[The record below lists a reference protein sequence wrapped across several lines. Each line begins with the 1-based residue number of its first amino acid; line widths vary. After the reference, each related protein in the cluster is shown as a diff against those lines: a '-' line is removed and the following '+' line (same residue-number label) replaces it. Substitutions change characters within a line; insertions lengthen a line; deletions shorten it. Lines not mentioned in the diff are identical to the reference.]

1 MAEHNIGS
9 ASTLLQD
16 GEMTR
21 LELEGKPVV
30 VARVEGQYYAFGGNC
45 PHYGAP
51 LNNGLLK
58 GHTLIC
64 PWHHAC
70 FDVRSA
76 VRLEPPTLND
86 LARFPVRLDGDDLYV
101 TLPHDNVREPQG
113 KVDPAD
119 GRTFVIV
126 GGGAAGASAAEE
138 LRRQG
143 YRGRIVILSA
153 VPEAPVDRPNL
164 SKDYLAGKAQPDWI
178 PLRGLN
184 WYAERDIELML
195 NTEVTGI
202 DTKSRTVRTAD
213 GESYRY
219 DKLLLATGGTPR
231 TLRNVPGVES
241 EGVFLLRNLG
251 DANAII
257 QAAEAGRR
265 AVVVGASFIGLEV
278 AASLRARNV
287 EVTVVAPESVPFE
300 KQFGTAVGEMFR
312 RAHEENGVQFRLNNG
327 VKQFNTENGRVNGV
341 TLTSGETLPADF
353 VVLGVG
359 VRPATD
365 FLKDSGLAMD
375 EKEGSVLVDAHLRT
389 NDPNVYAAGDI
400 ARYDDGS
407 GQRARI
413 EHWRLAQQ
421 HGMIAARN
429 MLKDGEDSVNNHVPF
444 FWTNQAGIGLRY
456 VGYAPE
462 YDDVIFRGKAQDRDF
477 IAFYVTNGKLQAA
490 AGVKRDRDMDAI
502 EFILLDDMP
511 LTKEQME
518 NESFDLV
525 AYALGKK

>member
-1 MAEHNIGS
+1 MAEHNVGS

-16 GEMTR
+16 GEMAR

-58 GHTLIC
+58 EHTLMC

-70 FDVRSA
+70 FDIRSA

-86 LARFPVRLDGDDLYV
+86 LARFPVRQDNDDLYV
-101 TLPHDNVREPQG
+101 TLPHDNVREPEG

-126 GGGAAGASAAEE
+126 GGGAAGESAAEE

-143 YRGRIVILSA
+143 YRGRIVIFSA
-153 VPEAPVDRPNL
+153 VPETPIDRPNL
-164 SKDYLAGKAQPDWI
+164 SKDYLAGKAQQDWI

-184 WYAERDIELML
+184 WYADRDIELML
-195 NTEVTGI
+195 NTEVTAI
-202 DTKSRTVRTAD
+202 DTKARTVRTAD
-213 GESYRY
+213 GESFRY
-219 DKLLLATGGTPR
+219 DKLLLAMGGMPR
-231 TLRNVPGVES
+231 TLNNVPGVDS
-241 EGVFLLRNLG
+241 AGVFLLRKLG

-257 QAAEAGRR
+257 AATEAGRR

-278 AASLRARNV
+278 AASLRTRNV

-300 KQFGTAVGEMFR
+300 PQFGAGVGEMFR

-327 VKQFNTENGRVNGV
+327 VRQFNADNGSLTGV
-341 TLTSGETLPADF
+341 QLTSGETLAADF
-353 VVLGVG
+353 VVVGVG

-365 FLKDSGLAMD
+365 FLKGSGLAME
-375 EKEGSVLVDAHLRT
+375 EKDGSVLVNSHLQSSDS
-389 NDPNVYAAGDI
+389 NIFAAGDI
-400 ARYDDGS
+400 ARYDANS
-407 GQRARI
+407 GNRIRI
-413 EHWRLAQQ
+413 EHWRVAQQ

-429 MLKDGEDSVNNHVPF
+429 MLKDGADDVSHHVPF

-456 VGYAPE
+456 VGNAAKFE
-462 YDDVIFRGKAQDRDF
+462 DVIFRGKAANRDF
-477 IAFYVTNGKLQAA
+477 IAFYMADGKLQAA
-490 AGVKRDRDMDAI
+490 AGVKHDRDMDAL
-502 EFILLDDMP
+502 EFILRDGLP
-511 LTKEQME
+511 LTKAQME
-518 NESFDLV
+518 DEKFDLV